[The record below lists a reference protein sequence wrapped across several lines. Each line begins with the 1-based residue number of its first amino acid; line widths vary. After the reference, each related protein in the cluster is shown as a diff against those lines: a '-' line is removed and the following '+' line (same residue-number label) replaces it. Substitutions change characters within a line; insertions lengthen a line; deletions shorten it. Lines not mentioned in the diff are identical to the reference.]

1 MWIRASPYV
10 PMTIGRNF
18 FWLKTRFFATKERT
32 SWDRPYVLDIVQPRI
47 SFLVEIRFGHCHALG
62 LSRWSNLYFLGLTV
76 RRTPTRTRSIVWLEF
91 WSFFLTIVTEFPESF
106 LAQPE
111 SSLNVFRDAFFPRCK
126 THRLGMKDRLA
137 KRRSQKARKKK
148 KKVS

>member
-18 FWLKTRFFATKERT
+18 LWMKTRFFCNKRKN
-32 SWDRPYVLDIVQPRI
+32 VLEPPLCARHCPTENI
-47 SFLVEIRFGHCHALG
+47 FLVEIRFGHCHALG

-111 SSLNVFRDAFFPRCK
+111 SSLNVFRDAFFLRCK
-126 THRLGMKDRLA
+126 THRLGMKDRLT
-137 KRRSQKARKKK
+137 KRRSQNARKKK